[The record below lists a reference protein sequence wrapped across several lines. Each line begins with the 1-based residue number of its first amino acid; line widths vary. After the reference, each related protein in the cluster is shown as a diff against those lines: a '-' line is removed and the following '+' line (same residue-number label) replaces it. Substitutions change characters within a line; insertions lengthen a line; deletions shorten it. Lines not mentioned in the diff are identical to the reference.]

1 MIDGRIL
8 AKITEYSSLAAGQRS
23 ISFWIGLIILNFDKR
38 NDQQFPVLILA
49 AGASSRLGRPKAL
62 LPLMPGNRAET
73 DSRNHTLLDAAIGQ
87 GRVLSPD
94 IRVVCGAWYPLIRF
108 RCRRQPSSWL
118 RVPDWHEGMSA
129 SLSAGLRS
137 LGPAVKGVFV
147 LVADQPLLDL
157 NALAAFGKAA
167 RCVPE
172 QPIAAD
178 YGGRPGVP
186 AYLPRWLW
194 PLVLDLEGDRG
205 AGRLLAEV
213 RATRVDIPGV
223 HDDVDTPA
231 DWRRI
236 RELLLSR
243 TGPTARQSRR

>member
-1 MIDGRIL
+1 M
-8 AKITEYSSLAAGQRS
+8 
-23 ISFWIGLIILNFDKR
+23 
-38 NDQQFPVLILA
+38 A

-62 LPLMPGNRAET
+62 LPLASGEGTDTDCRNR
-73 DSRNHTLLDAAIGQ
+73 TLLDAAIAQ
-87 GRVLSPD
+87 GRILSPEV
-94 IRVVCGAWYPLIRF
+94 RVVCGAWYPLIRF

-118 RVPDWHEGMSA
+118 RAPDWQEGISA

-157 NALAAFGKAA
+157 NALEAFGKAA

-213 RATRVDIPGV
+213 RATRVDIPGI

-231 DWRRI
+231 DWQRI
-236 RELLLSR
+236 RTLLNR
-243 TGPTARQSRR
+243 TGQTARQSRR

>member
-1 MIDGRIL
+1 M
-8 AKITEYSSLAAGQRS
+8 ATA
-23 ISFWIGLIILNFDKR
+23 SFLFAIGLIILNLDSHI
-38 NDQQFPVLILA
+38 DQQFPVLILA

-62 LPLMPGNRAET
+62 LPLASGDGTDTDCRNR
-73 DSRNHTLLDAAIGQ
+73 TLLDAAIGQ
-87 GRVLSPD
+87 GRILSPEV
-94 IRVVCGAWYPLIRF
+94 RVVCGAWYPLIRF

-118 RVPDWHEGMSA
+118 RAPDWQEGISA

-157 NALAAFGKAA
+157 NALEAFGKAA

-213 RATRVDIPGV
+213 RATRVDIPGI

-231 DWRRI
+231 DWHRI
-236 RELLLSR
+236 RTLLNR
-243 TGPTARQSRR
+243 TGQTARQSRR

>member
-1 MIDGRIL
+1 L
-8 AKITEYSSLAAGQRS
+8 ATA
-23 ISFWIGLIILNFDKR
+23 SFLFAIGLIILNLDSHI
-38 NDQQFPVLILA
+38 DQQFPALILA

-62 LPLMPGNRAET
+62 LPLASGDGTDTDCRNR
-73 DSRNHTLLDAAIGQ
+73 TLLDAAIAQ
-87 GRVLSPD
+87 GRILSPEV
-94 IRVVCGAWYPLIRF
+94 RVVCGAWYPLIRF

-118 RVPDWHEGMSA
+118 RAPDWQEGISA

-157 NALAAFGKAA
+157 NALEAFGKAA

-213 RATRVDIPGV
+213 RATRVDIPGI

-231 DWRRI
+231 DWQRI
-236 RELLLSR
+236 RTLLNR
-243 TGPTARQSRR
+243 TGQTARQSRR

>member
-8 AKITEYSSLAAGQRS
+8 AKITEYSSLAVGQGS
-23 ISFWIGLIILNFDKR
+23 ISFRMSLIILNFDTR

-49 AGASSRLGRPKAL
+49 AGASSRLGRPKTL
-62 LPLMPGNRAET
+62 LPLVSGNREGA
-73 DSRNHTLLDAAIGQ
+73 DARNHTLLDAAIGQ
-87 GRVLSPD
+87 GRILSPD
-94 IRVVCGAWYPLIRF
+94 VRVVCGAWYPLIRF
-108 RCRRQPSSWL
+108 RCRRQPSLWL
-118 RVPDWHEGMSA
+118 RAPDWQEGMSA
-129 SLSAGLRS
+129 SLSAGIRS
-137 LGPAVKGVFV
+137 LGAAVKGVFV

-157 NALAAFGKAA
+157 NALEAFGKAA
-167 RCVPE
+167 RCVPD

-186 AYLPRWLW
+186 AYLPRWMW

-223 HDDVDTPA
+223 HDDVDTPE
-231 DWRRI
+231 DWQRVRA
-236 RELLLSR
+236 LLNR
-243 TGPTARQSRR
+243 TGQTARQSRR

>member
-1 MIDGRIL
+1 M
-8 AKITEYSSLAAGQRS
+8 ATA
-23 ISFWIGLIILNFDKR
+23 SFLFAIGLIILNLDSHI
-38 NDQQFPVLILA
+38 DQQFPALILA

-62 LPLMPGNRAET
+62 LPLASGDGTDTDCRNR
-73 DSRNHTLLDAAIGQ
+73 TLLDAAIAQ
-87 GRVLSPD
+87 GRILSPEV
-94 IRVVCGAWYPLIRF
+94 RVVCGAWYPLIRF

-118 RVPDWHEGMSA
+118 RAPDWQEGISA

-157 NALAAFGKAA
+157 NALEAFGKAA

-213 RATRVDIPGV
+213 RATRVDIPGI

-231 DWRRI
+231 DWQRI
-236 RELLLSR
+236 RTLLNR
-243 TGPTARQSRR
+243 TGQTARQSRR

>member
-1 MIDGRIL
+1 M
-8 AKITEYSSLAAGQRS
+8 ATA
-23 ISFWIGLIILNFDKR
+23 SFLFAIGLIILNLDSHI
-38 NDQQFPVLILA
+38 DQQFPALILA

-62 LPLMPGNRAET
+62 LPLASGEGTDTDCRNR
-73 DSRNHTLLDAAIGQ
+73 TLLDAAIGQ
-87 GRVLSPD
+87 GRILSPEV
-94 IRVVCGAWYPLIRF
+94 RVVCGAWYPLIRF

-118 RVPDWHEGMSA
+118 RAPDWQEGISA

-157 NALAAFGKAA
+157 NALEAFGKAA

-213 RATRVDIPGV
+213 RATRVDIPGI

-231 DWRRI
+231 DWHRI
-236 RELLLSR
+236 RTLLNR
-243 TGPTARQSRR
+243 TGQTARQSRR

>member
-1 MIDGRIL
+1 MIDGGIL
-8 AKITEYSSLAAGQRS
+8 AKITEYSSLADSPGS
-23 ISFWIGLIILNFDKR
+23 ISYCTGFIILNFDKL
-38 NDQQFPVLILA
+38 NDQQFPVLVLA
-49 AGASSRLGRPKAL
+49 AGASGRLGRPKAL
-62 LPLMPGNRAET
+62 LPLGPRDPEVT
-73 DSRNHTLLDAAIGQ
+73 DSRNRILLDAAIGQ

-94 IRVVCGAWYPLIRF
+94 VRVVCGAWYPLIRF
-108 RCRRQPSSWL
+108 RCRRQPSIWL
-118 RVPDWHEGMSA
+118 RTPDWQHGISA

-137 LGPAVKGVFV
+137 LGPAAKGAFV

-167 RCVPE
+167 RYVPD

-194 PLVLDLEGDRG
+194 PLVLDLEGDKG
-205 AGRLLAEV
+205 AGQLLAEM

-236 RELLLSR
+236 RALLSR
-243 TGPTARQSRR
+243 KGLTARQSRR

>member
-1 MIDGRIL
+1 M
-8 AKITEYSSLAAGQRS
+8 ATA
-23 ISFWIGLIILNFDKR
+23 SFLFAIGLIILNLDSHI
-38 NDQQFPVLILA
+38 DQQFPVLILA

-62 LPLMPGNRAET
+62 LPLASGEGTDTDCRNR
-73 DSRNHTLLDAAIGQ
+73 TLLDAAIAQ
-87 GRVLSPD
+87 GRILSPEV
-94 IRVVCGAWYPLIRF
+94 RVVCGAWYPLIRF

-118 RVPDWHEGMSA
+118 RAPDWQEGISA

-157 NALAAFGKAA
+157 NALEAFGKAA

-213 RATRVDIPGV
+213 RATRVDIPGI

-231 DWRRI
+231 DWHRI
-236 RELLLSR
+236 RTLLNR
-243 TGPTARQSRR
+243 TEIGRAHV

>member
-1 MIDGRIL
+1 M
-8 AKITEYSSLAAGQRS
+8 ATA
-23 ISFWIGLIILNFDKR
+23 SFLFAIGLIILNLDSHI
-38 NDQQFPVLILA
+38 DQQFPALILA

-62 LPLMPGNRAET
+62 LPLASGDGTDTDCRNR
-73 DSRNHTLLDAAIGQ
+73 TLLDAAIAQ
-87 GRVLSPD
+87 GRILSPEV
-94 IRVVCGAWYPLIRF
+94 RVVCGAWYPLIRF

-118 RVPDWHEGMSA
+118 RAPDWQEGISA

-157 NALAAFGKAA
+157 NALEAFGKAA

-213 RATRVDIPGV
+213 RATRVDIPGI

-231 DWRRI
+231 DWQRI
-236 RELLLSR
+236 RALLNR
-243 TGPTARQSRR
+243 TGQTARQSRR

>member
-1 MIDGRIL
+1 M
-8 AKITEYSSLAAGQRS
+8 ATA
-23 ISFWIGLIILNFDKR
+23 SFLFAIGLIILNLDSHI
-38 NDQQFPVLILA
+38 DQQFPVLILA

-62 LPLMPGNRAET
+62 LPLASGDGTDTDCRNR
-73 DSRNHTLLDAAIGQ
+73 TLLDAAIAQ
-87 GRVLSPD
+87 GRILSPEV
-94 IRVVCGAWYPLIRF
+94 RVVCGAWYPLIRF

-118 RVPDWHEGMSA
+118 RAPDWQEGISA

-157 NALAAFGKAA
+157 NALEAFGKAA

-194 PLVLDLEGDRG
+194 PLVLDGLF
-205 AGRLLAEV
+205 
-213 RATRVDIPGV
+213 I
-223 HDDVDTPA
+223 VDTPESMENTTCKPW
-231 DWRRI
+231 DGMGHGRNEWD
-236 RELLLSR
+236 E
-243 TGPTARQSRR
+243 G